1 MLAVRQIIAQFG
13 RGFLMG
19 SADVVPGV
27 SGGTVALVLGI
38 YERLIAN
45 VRGGA
50 SALGALVRGNA
61 GRFVARILHIEWSWL
76 IPLLVG
82 ILTAIL
88 VLAHTIESLLEE
100 QPVRMAALFFG
111 LIVGSVVLAWRLVHT
126 RDAARYVVAAGW
138 AVVAFFVLGLQSGP
152 VDDPTWWMFLG
163 AGSVAI
169 CAMILPG
176 VSGSF
181 LLLMLG
187 MYDSV
192 LGLVTDRDLAMLALF
207 AVGCVIG
214 LALFSTALHW
224 ALANHHDTVL
234 AAMVGLMIGSLR
246 VLWPW
251 PDGTDSTTISM
262 PEGDVTVP
270 ILIAVVAASAV
281 LAFGVFASRHEAA
294 SA

>member
-1 MLAVRQIIAQFG
+1 MRNTLAQFL
-13 RGFLMG
+13 RGFVMG

-27 SGGTVALVLGI
+27 SGGTVALVFGI

-50 SALGALVRGNA
+50 GALGSLVRG
-61 GRFVARILHIEWSWL
+61 RFLTTVARLLHIEWTWL
-76 IPLLVG
+76 LPLLAG
-82 ILTAIL
+82 IFAAII
-88 VLAHTIESLLEE
+88 VLAHSIEVLLEE

-111 LIVGSVVLAWRLVHT
+111 LIVGSVVLAWRLVDERDST
-126 RDAARYVVAAGW
+126 RVLVAAVT
-138 AVVAFFVLGLQSGP
+138 AVAAFFVLGLQSGP
-152 VDDPTWWMFLG
+152 VDDPTWWMFLAAG
-163 AGSVAI
+163 AVAV

-192 LGLVTDRDLAMLALF
+192 LGLVTDRDVALLLVF
-207 AVGCVIG
+207 VVGCVLG
-214 LALFSTALHW
+214 LALFSTGLHW
-224 ALANHHDTVL
+224 ALAKHNDTVL

-251 PDGTDSTTISM
+251 PDGTDTTEVSG
-262 PEGDVTVP
+262 PSGDVLIPVA
-270 ILIAVVAASAV
+270 IAVAAATAVMAFAV
-281 LAFGVFASRHEAA
+281 LASRRERVR
-294 SA
+294 